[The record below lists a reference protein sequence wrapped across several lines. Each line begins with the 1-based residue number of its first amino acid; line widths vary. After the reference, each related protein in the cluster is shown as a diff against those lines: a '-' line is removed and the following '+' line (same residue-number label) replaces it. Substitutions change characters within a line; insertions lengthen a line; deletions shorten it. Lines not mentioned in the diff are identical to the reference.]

1 MMKMKKDKPYDQ
13 TPSTESLKAEKK
25 KRRSICLFLYRNFR
39 KPSKSKVVYCTKLS
53 IMMDGEGIIQYISFL
68 QQFQMSLW
76 NFNFC
81 QNCISLFLLTKFFV
95 MCEEKAVKNTA
106 FE

>member
-25 KRRSICLFLYRNFR
+25 KRRSICLFLYHNFR

-68 QQFQMSLW
+68 QQFQMSL
-76 NFNFC
+76 
-81 QNCISLFLLTKFFV
+81 
-95 MCEEKAVKNTA
+95 
-106 FE
+106 